1 MLFTFNFFWK
11 SLLSVAAAWL
21 LYLSFG
27 FEFTIVTML
36 AILVVSKLRDINFL
50 V

>member
-11 SLLSVAAAWL
+11 SLLSVAVSWV

-27 FEFTIVTML
+27 FELTIVTML
-36 AILVVSKLRDINFL
+36 AILVASKLEDINFL

>member
-1 MLFTFNFFWK
+1 MLFKFNFFWK
-11 SLLSVAAAWL
+11 SLLSVIISWL

-36 AILVVSKLRDINFL
+36 AILVASKVKDINFL